1 LHTLAQL
8 QSGELQGIKRL
19 QIAEQLT
26 EFPEEIFALAET
38 LEILDLSNNQ
48 LSHLPDEFTC
58 LHKLKIVFL
67 SNNQF
72 EHIPKVLANC
82 TELEMIGFKANQISV
97 FAEHALPINTRW
109 LILTDNKI
117 EKLPNSIG
125 QLTRLQKL
133 MLAGNS
139 LMTVPDSLM
148 NCKQLQLIRL
158 SANQLQAFPENL
170 LNLPQLAWFAFSGN
184 PFSHQPGIADTSI
197 PHIKLVDVELLEILG
212 EGASGVIYKAKWI
225 NKPAVLQNSSDTV
238 AIKLFK
244 GDVTSDGYPADELQ
258 VSLSVGNHNNLSRMI
273 GRIEEENQL
282 GLVMDL
288 IPASYNN
295 LGLPP
300 SLESCTRDTFTKDM
314 QFSIVDI
321 IKIMLYIADTL
332 THLHRQGICHG
343 DLYAHNILFNAKL
356 DVLLG
361 DFGASS
367 IISGLPEPQ
376 QHALQAIELRAYGH
390 LFDDLLRLCRDKSE
404 KTVVFEVLLDI
415 KNNIL
420 RQAVSLDDIKNA
432 LLSLQEGIEN

>member
-8 QSGELQGIKRL
+8 QAGELQGIKRL

-26 EFPEEIFALAET
+26 DFPEEIFALADT
-38 LEILDLSNNQ
+38 LEILDLSDNQ
-48 LSHLPDEFTC
+48 LNDLPDAFTC

-82 TELEMIGFKANQISV
+82 TELEMIGFKANQISI
-97 FAEHALPINTRW
+97 FAEHVLPINTRW

-125 QLTRLQKL
+125 QLSRLQKL
-133 MLAGNS
+133 MLAGNR
-139 LMTVPDSLM
+139 LTTVPDSLV
-148 NCKQLQLIRL
+148 NCSQLQLIRL

-170 LNLPQLAWFAFSGN
+170 LDLPQLAWLAFSGN
-184 PFSHQPGIADTSI
+184 PFSHQAGRADSSV
-197 PHIKLVDVELLEILG
+197 PPIKLADVELLEILG

-225 NKPAVLQNSSDTV
+225 NKPTVLKSSADTV
-238 AIKLFK
+238 AVKLFK
-244 GDVTSDGYPADELQ
+244 GDVTSDGYPVDELQ
-258 VSLSVGNHNNLSRMI
+258 VSLNVGHHNNLSRMI
-273 GRIEEENQL
+273 GRIEEESQL

-300 SLESCTRDTFTKDM
+300 SFESCTRDTFAKGV
-314 QFSIVDI
+314 QFSIAEL
-321 IKIMLYIADTL
+321 IKIMLDIADTL
-332 THLHRQGICHG
+332 THLHGQGIVHG
-343 DLYAHNILFNAKL
+343 DLYAHNILFNAESG
-356 DVLLG
+356 VLLG

-376 QHALQAIELRAYGH
+376 QQALQAIELRAYGH
-390 LFDDLLRLCRDKSE
+390 LFDDLLRLCRDKAE
-404 KTVVFEVLLDI
+404 KTVVFEALLDI

-420 RQAVSLDDIKNA
+420 GQSVSLDDIKNA
-432 LLSLQEGIEN
+432 LISLNEGIEN